1 MRRVALMLCMNVAM
15 VVILVGCGDGNN
27 SNNQDVVQIQP
38 STHVEDEAEVQGDV
52 GIDDTVDSNISGNAD
67 STNNG
72 YSDSAN
78 NVSNTN
84 SGANNTTANYIT
96 ETQAKEIALN
106 HAGVKE
112 ADTKYLVVKFEYDD
126 GIAEY
131 EVEWDVDRVE
141 YEYEIDAITGE
152 IRGFSKDLD

>member
-15 VVILVGCGDGNN
+15 VAFLVGCGDGNN
-27 SNNQDVVQIQP
+27 SNNSDVVQIQP
-38 STHVEDEAEVQGDV
+38 STNVEDEAEVQGDV
-52 GIDDTVDSNISGNAD
+52 GIDDTVDSNLSGNAD
-67 STNNG
+67 NVNA
-72 YSDSAN
+72 DSAN
-78 NVSNTN
+78 NTSNTN
-84 SGANNTTANYIT
+84 NGVNNATANYIT

-131 EVEWDVDRVE
+131 EVEWDVNRVE